1 MKKILLLTLTIILIP
16 LFIIGLTNRNEILNK
31 IKYGFYSNSTITVK
45 KSKTNEIESVPIEEY
60 VIGVVAGEVPASFDL
75 EALKAQAVASRT
87 YALEHKQRSKT
98 NYDVMDNTQNQVYI
112 NYEDMKNKWKNNYD
126 ENLNKITNA
135 VNSTKGEVLLYD
147 NNLIDA
153 MFFSTSN
160 GYTENSE
167 NVFSSKKPYL
177 VSVPSPWDK
186 QESPVF
192 KTTSLI
198 SKKEF
203 LFNLGLPDSNE
214 INISDVKTTNT
225 KRVIS
230 LNING
235 KKFKGS
241 EIKSIFKLRST
252 SFSIEI
258 KEDKVNFIVNGFGHG
273 VGMSQYG
280 ANGMAKEGY
289 DYKDILKHY
298 YKNCEIKKI
307 N

>member
-31 IKYGFYSNSTITVK
+31 IKYGFYSNSTIKVK

-235 KKFKGS
+235 EKFKGS

-258 KEDKVNFIVNGFGHG
+258 QEDKVNFIVNGFGHG

>member
-31 IKYGFYSNSTITVK
+31 IKYGFYSNSTIKVK

-298 YKNCEIKKI
+298 YKNCEIKK
-307 N
+307 

>member
-31 IKYGFYSNSTITVK
+31 IKYGFYSNSTIKVK

>member
-1 MKKILLLTLTIILIP
+1 MKKILLLTLTIIIP

-31 IKYGFYSNSTITVK
+31 IKYGFYSNSTIKVK

>member
-1 MKKILLLTLTIILIP
+1 MKKIILLTLSIILIP
-16 LFIIGLTNRNEILNK
+16 LFIIGLTNKNSILTK
-31 IKYGFYSNSTITVK
+31 IKYGFYINNTIKVK
-45 KSKTNEIESVPIEEY
+45 ITKTNEIVSIPIEDY

-98 NYDVMDNTQNQVYI
+98 NYDVTDNTQNQVYI
-112 NYEDMKNKWKNNYD
+112 NLEDMKNKWKNNYD
-126 ENLNKITNA
+126 SNLNKIINA
-135 VNSTKGEVLLYD
+135 VNLTKGEVILYD

-177 VSVPSPWDK
+177 ISVPSPWDK

-192 KTTSLI
+192 KTTSTI

-203 LFNLGLPDSNE
+203 LFNLGLSDNDK
-214 INISDVKTTNT
+214 INITDIKTTNT

-235 KKFKGS
+235 KNFKGS
-241 EIKSIFKLRST
+241 EIKAIFKLRST
-252 SFSIEI
+252 SFTIEI

-289 DYKDILKHY
+289 SYKDILKHY

>member
-1 MKKILLLTLTIILIP
+1 M
-16 LFIIGLTNRNEILNK
+16 LFR
-31 IKYGFYSNSTITVK
+31 S
-45 KSKTNEIESVPIEEY
+45 IEDY

-98 NYDVMDNTQNQVYI
+98 NYDVTDNTQNQVYI
-112 NYEDMKNKWKNNYD
+112 NLEDMKNKWKNNYD

-177 VSVPSPWDK
+177 ISVPSPWDK

-192 KTTSLI
+192 KTTSSI

-214 INISDVKTTNT
+214 INISDVKTTNA

-252 SFSIEI
+252 SFNIEI

-289 DYKDILKHY
+289 SYKDILKHY